1 MVPRL
6 MLIYSPPFE
15 RLYNKRNAQ
24 EPICLLSCVV
34 EIVQISEQDNIE
46 TLLRLLIQY
55 IAKIGYLVGNEKGER
70 RFFSLDDGLF
80 IRWRI

>member
-1 MVPRL
+1 MIRTMVPRL

-46 TLLRLLIQY
+46 TLLRFTNSIHREDRVFGW
-55 IAKIGYLVGNEKGER
+55 K
-70 RFFSLDDGLF
+70 
-80 IRWRI
+80 